1 MRFDFFNNQDKEK
14 ASVLFL
20 FWAFIFRDYGQCLYY
35 QLGYHVMYFGVLR
48 EEKKVESILLLYVW
62 DAEVR
67 NIQRDY
73 SFIYGLI
80 FRR

>member
-1 MRFDFFNNQDKEK
+1 
-14 ASVLFL
+14 
-20 FWAFIFRDYGQCLYY
+20 
-35 QLGYHVMYFGVLR
+35 MYFGVFR

-73 SFIYGLI
+73 SFIYRLI

>member
-1 MRFDFFNNQDKEK
+1 MSFFYFGL
-14 ASVLFL
+14 LFL
-20 FWAFIFRDYGQCLYY
+20 EIMVNVSTTNF
-35 QLGYHVMYFGVLR
+35 GYHVMYFGVLR

-80 FRR
+80 FRH